1 MMVHSSRTLTTVIF
15 TLVLMPA
22 AFPLGTEFDDL
33 DGWREVLG
41 EVKVVEGAAVL
52 TTDPTKAYGEIR
64 SYMTLDIEQYPII
77 EMSCLDGEYKVYLAD
92 THAKEG
98 EIKYLRIGHK
108 VSKGAARFY
117 LKDLT
122 PWRGR
127 RNVVLV
133 IQTQSSVSIDYIR
146 FIAQGEAEAAIHE
159 ARPIPRY
166 IVKKTTGKIDID
178 GELKELAWK
187 RCDATPPIRLTDGH
201 LAALSTT
208 TAKMMWDKE
217 HLYQAVQCVD
227 RDVYGSKEKRDDNLW
242 EEDVVGIY
250 ITIPNAPEHY
260 VEFEVNAN
268 SAMTDLLNLKPSQGL
283 VNWDCRGWEARVF
296 VDGTTDNRSD
306 EDVGWTIE
314 MKIPLFA
321 IYAQPLLPE
330 RAKEKEDKWQSR
342 SGKRL
347 KDPLL
352 AFDFRPRTGEIWRA
366 NFVRIDHEKKH
377 VEYQAW
383 SAPIVQGFHVP
394 ERFGEILFSEKKVG
408 KK

>member
-1 MMVHSSRTLTTVIF
+1 MVHSSRTLTTVIF

-217 HLYQAVQCVD
+217 HLYLAVQCVD

-394 ERFGEILFSEKKVG
+394 ERFGEILFSEEKVG